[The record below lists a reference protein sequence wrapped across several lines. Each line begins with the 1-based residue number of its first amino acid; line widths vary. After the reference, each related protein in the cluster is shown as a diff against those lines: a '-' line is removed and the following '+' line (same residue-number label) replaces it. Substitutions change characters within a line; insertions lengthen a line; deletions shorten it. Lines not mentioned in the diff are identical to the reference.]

1 MELDFRELSDRI
13 SDMVSEVTKSVVTVY
28 TTVPEISLF
37 FGPRVLHGAGSGF
50 IVREGL
56 VVTNAHVVLRAKEI
70 NIVFSDGS
78 SGRGKIL
85 AADPMRD
92 LALIEADTSSFPA
105 AKLGDSDRVRVG
117 EIVFAVGSPLGMTG
131 ASVSMGVVSSL
142 GRAIIDEQNGIY
154 LDDLIQTDAA
164 INPGN
169 SGGPIVNCL
178 GEAVGVATA
187 IIPFAQ
193 GIGFAIPINSVKRF
207 LNSIGR
213 YGRPLR
219 IWIGVFV
226 VPLNP
231 NIAKMYEI
239 PYKEGLIVV
248 QVVPRSPAATKGIR
262 PGDVI
267 IEVGGRKMVKAIDL
281 RNALEDLYGLECVDM
296 KIYREGK
303 VLDLCIPM
311 IAEAL

>member
-1 MELDFRELSDRI
+1 VKE
-13 SDMVSEVTKSVVTVY
+13 
-28 TTVPEISLF
+28 
-37 FGPRVLHGAGSGF
+37 GF
-50 IVREGL
+50 
-56 VVTNAHVVLRAKEI
+56 VVTNAHVVMRAREI
-70 NIVFSDGS
+70 SIVFSDGS
-78 SGRGKIL
+78 SDSGRLL

-92 LALIEADTSSFPA
+92 LALIEVDTTGFPST
-105 AKLGDSDRVRVG
+105 KLGDSDKVRVG

-131 ASVSMGVVSSL
+131 TSVSMGVVSSL
-142 GRAIIDEQNGIY
+142 GRTIVDEQSGIY

-169 SGGPIVNCL
+169 SGGPIVNCM
-178 GEAVGVATA
+178 GEAVGMATA

-207 LNSIGR
+207 MSSMER

-219 IWIGVFV
+219 AWIGAFV
-226 VPLNP
+226 APLNP

-248 QVVPRSPAATKGIR
+248 QVVPRSPAALKGIK

-267 IEVGGRKMVKAIDL
+267 LEAGGRRMVKASDL
-281 RNALEDLYGLECVDM
+281 RNALEDLHESDCVDI
-296 KIYREGK
+296 KIYRDGK
-303 VLDLCIPM
+303 ILELCVPVVV
-311 IAEAL
+311 ERL

>member
-1 MELDFRELSDRI
+1 MEFDFRGMSDKI
-13 SDMVSEVTKSVVTVY
+13 ADMVSEVIKSVVTIY
-28 TTVPEISLF
+28 TAVPEMSLF

-50 IVREGL
+50 IVKEGL
-56 VVTNAHVVLRAKEI
+56 IVTNAHVVSRAREI
-70 NIVFSDGS
+70 NLVFSDGS
-78 SGRGKIL
+78 SSGGRLL
-85 AADPMRD
+85 AADSMRD
-92 LALIEADTSSFPA
+92 LALIETDTSSFPA
-105 AKLGDSDRVRVG
+105 AKLGDSDKIRVG

-131 ASVSMGVVSSL
+131 TSVSMGLVSSL
-142 GRAIIDEQNGIY
+142 GRAIVDEQIGIY

-193 GIGFAIPINSVKRF
+193 GIGFAIPINSVRRF
-207 LNSIGR
+207 LSSIER

-219 IWIGVFV
+219 VWIGVFV
-226 VPLNP
+226 APLNP
-231 NIAKMYEI
+231 NISKMYGI

-248 QVVPRSPAATKGIR
+248 QVAPRSPAATKGLK

-267 IEVGGRKMVKAIDL
+267 LEASGRKMVRTSDL
-281 RNALEDLYGLECVDM
+281 RNTLEDIYGSECVDL
-296 KIYREGK
+296 KIYRDGR
-303 VLDLCIPM
+303 VLNICVPVL
-311 IAEAL
+311 AERL

>member
-1 MELDFRELSDRI
+1 MDFREISDRI
-13 SDMVSEVTKSVVTVY
+13 ADIISEVTRSVVTVY

-37 FGPRVLHGAGSGF
+37 FGPRTLHGAGSGF

-56 VVTNAHVVLRAKEI
+56 VITNAHVVARAREI
-70 NIVFSDGS
+70 SIVFSDGS
-78 SGRGKIL
+78 SERGRLL

-92 LALIEADTSSFPA
+92 LALVEINTSGFPA
-105 AKLGDSDRVRVG
+105 ARLGDSDGVRVG

-131 ASVSMGVVSSL
+131 TSVSMGVVSSL
-142 GRAIIDEQNGIY
+142 GRTIVDEQSGIY

-178 GEAVGVATA
+178 GEAIGMATA

-207 LNSIGR
+207 LGLIDR

-219 IWIGVFV
+219 VWIGVFV
-226 VPLNP
+226 APLNP
-231 NIAKMYEI
+231 NIARMYEI
-239 PYKEGLIVV
+239 PHREGLIVV
-248 QVVPRSPAATKGIR
+248 QVVPRSPAAARGIK

-267 IEVGGRKMVKAIDL
+267 LEAGGRRMVKASDL
-281 RNALEDLYGLECVDM
+281 RNTLEDLHESECVSM
-296 KIYREGK
+296 RIYRDGRILEIC
-303 VLDLCIPM
+303 VPVIVERL
-311 IAEAL
+311 